1 MNDNIIGREDIKR
14 MLSSISKVMNDE
26 KDHLTELDSAM
37 GDGDLGISMSKGF
50 QILCD
55 QFDTVEADDLGKL
68 LMKLGML
75 LNANVPSTMGTLISI
90 CFIKAAKIGK
100 GKKELNQE
108 DLALMGQAAVD
119 GVMERGKAKVG
130 DKTMLDALVPAV
142 DALSKAVA
150 EGLALKETFK
160 LAYEKAAEGVETSK
174 KLKAVFG
181 RAAYYGDKSVGS
193 QDSGAT
199 AIALIFRGISEA
211 ELV

>member
-1 MNDNIIGREDIKR
+1 MNDYIIGREDIKN
-14 MLSSISKVMNDE
+14 MLLSISKVMNDE
-26 KDHLTELDSAM
+26 KDHLTELDSVM

-55 QFDTVEADDLGKL
+55 QFDSVEADDLGKL

-75 LNANVPSTMGTLISI
+75 MNGNVPSTMGTLISI
-90 CFIKAAKIGK
+90 CFIKAARIGK

-108 DLALMGQAAVD
+108 DLALMGQAAVA

-142 DALSKAVA
+142 DALSEAAAK
-150 EGLALKETFK
+150 GLTLKEAFK
-160 LAYEKAAEGVETSK
+160 LAYEKATDGVETSK

-181 RAAYYGDKSVGS
+181 RAAYYGDKSIGS

-199 AIALIFRGISEA
+199 AISYIFKGIA
-211 ELV
+211 ESAE